1 MATYSNPGSGSVK
14 PAKRTGN
21 TGNPEKRKTFTEAK
35 SGAERGELASMIQRA
50 VGDRAM
56 PPKVNPKLEGLHSNT
71 KVGTQNKRGVKN

>member
-21 TGNPEKRKTFTEAK
+21 TGNPDKRSTFTKAK
-35 SGAERGELASMIQRA
+35 SGGERSELASMIQRA
-50 VGDRAM
+50 VGDRSTQ
-56 PPKVNPKLEGLHSNT
+56 PHVDKRLESLHDNT